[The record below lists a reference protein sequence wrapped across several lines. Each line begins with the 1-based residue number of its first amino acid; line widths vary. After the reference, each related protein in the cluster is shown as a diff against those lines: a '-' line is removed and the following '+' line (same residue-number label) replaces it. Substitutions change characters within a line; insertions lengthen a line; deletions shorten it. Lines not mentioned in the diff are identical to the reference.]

1 MQAVRHFDSVGQE
14 IYHARNVIRLI
25 EIDGCRLAV
34 KRYGRMPLKHRMATR
49 VYKANKAKKAF
60 VTSLLLKERS
70 FESPEPVA
78 FLSDRRGLLDATH
91 YFVSVY
97 SDYRHSMRDIPG
109 FDGAFREEVTKHFAR
124 YAAQLHASGF
134 IHKDF
139 SAGNILSTAST
150 SVSTFRSST
159 PTPSNG
165 AKRSVWSAVAKTS
178 PDWWDH
184 LSSLRVWDATMP
196 TSGRPIRKCASN

>member
-1 MQAVRHFDSVGQE
+1 MHIVLNPKYDRLREQLVQAVRHFDSVGQE

-97 SDYRHSMRDIPG
+97 SDYRRHPRLRRRFPRRGDQALRTLRRTAPRQRLHPQG
-109 FDGAFREEVTKHFAR
+109 FLGGQHPFRPHQRAFPLLAPRHQRPQMGQKNQRGARLPKF
-124 YAAQLHASGF
+124 
-134 IHKDF
+134 
-139 SAGNILSTAST
+139 
-150 SVSTFRSST
+150 
-159 PTPSNG
+159 
-165 AKRSVWSAVAKTS
+165 
-178 PDWWDH
+178 
-184 LSSLRVWDATMP
+184 
-196 TSGRPIRKCASN
+196 RPIGGTT